1 MDALEQ
7 LKEDIR
13 SGRIDPLRFV
23 DLLDRL
29 QQQLQTTQRLLQTT
43 QQQLQTTQQQL
54 QTANQRIA
62 ELEKH
67 LAATAGTAKLEQA
80 FSVQAEE
87 KRQETRGKKK
97 RQRKEKGKRGRI
109 PTADKIARADRTE
122 DVYPEGVAPGDCWLS
137 HTRVVWRLEWG
148 SAVLI
153 AYRVFR
159 GPNSRYGQIS
169 GVLGR
174 SEFGLEIV
182 VAIAYQVYVIGLSFD
197 KVCLL
202 LHFFQN
208 LTLSKSQAEALLARL
223 ARHWQ
228 KEFDILCTL
237 LANSLVVHA
246 DETSWS
252 INSVWAILSEKARLL
267 LFGVHKDAATLEK
280 ILDPATFAGIVIS
293 DDAQVYAHFSQAQK
307 CWAHLLRKAIK
318 LTLQEPQNA
327 EYRAFADRL
336 LEIYRWAVRVQRDGR
351 FRDEGR
357 QHEVSKLEDA
367 LAELCLPRWLANL
380 PPRRGVDGDF
390 QRLVNEVCRLLID
403 EQLFTFVTA
412 EPVTQPNGT
421 TQAVGGTNNEAER
434 TLRNP
439 ALARKTGRTS
449 KTMAGARRQ
458 TIVTSVLESL
468 RLYLPVFT
476 LVTVITAVGSW
487 LTRGRS
493 YFEELLEKLGLAPP
507 AESILDT
514 ILPAPSG

>member
-1 MDALEQ
+1 M
-7 LKEDIR
+7 
-13 SGRIDPLRFV
+13 
-23 DLLDRL
+23 
-29 QQQLQTTQRLLQTT
+29 
-43 QQQLQTTQQQL
+43 
-54 QTANQRIA
+54 
-62 ELEKH
+62 
-67 LAATAGTAKLEQA
+67 
-80 FSVQAEE
+80 
-87 KRQETRGKKK
+87 
-97 RQRKEKGKRGRI
+97 
-109 PTADKIARADRTE
+109 
-122 DVYPEGVAPGDCWLS
+122 
-137 HTRVVWRLEWG
+137 
-148 SAVLI
+148 
-153 AYRVFR
+153 
-159 GPNSRYGQIS
+159 
-169 GVLGR
+169 
-174 SEFGLEIV
+174 
-182 VAIAYQVYVIGLSFD
+182 FD
-197 KVCLL
+197 
-202 LHFFQN
+202 FFQN
-208 LTLSKSQAEALLARL
+208 LQLSKSQAEVLLKRL
-223 ARHWQ
+223 ARHWE

-252 INSVWAILSEKARLL
+252 INSVWALLSEKARLL

-293 DDAQVYAHFSQAQK
+293 DDAAVYAHFSQAQK

-351 FRDEGR
+351 FGDEGR
-357 QHEVSKLEDA
+357 KREVSKLEGA
-367 LAELCLPRWLANL
+367 IAELCLPRWSANL
-380 PPRRGVDGDF
+380 PPEQGVDGDF
-390 QRLVNEVCRLLID
+390 QRLVNEVCRLLIE

-412 EPVTQPNGT
+412 KPVTQPNGT

-439 ALARKTGRTS
+439 AQARKTGRTS

-476 LVTVITAVGSW
+476 LASVITAVGGW
-487 LTRGRS
+487 LARGRS
-493 YFEELLEKLGLAPP
+493 CFEELLEKLGLAAP